1 MSITRE
7 LVQYVKEASFDRIP
21 AGAVGRVKDLILDDL
36 GNAVGGSAMGSAAIL
51 SEWCRP
57 YQSLPEATVL
67 AAGLRV
73 PAWMAAGVNAQS
85 AMALDFMETYRN
97 MGHPGS
103 GIVMSALA
111 LGEKQRVPGRE
122 LITAVCAAY
131 DVTARIIDATVPSPD
146 LRRRVWNESWHVC
159 GPVFAAIRLL
169 GLDSAQGA
177 HALGMGLGN
186 APTLNVHN
194 ILFIPG
200 SMSKAA
206 NHVHAFVGINA
217 AELARLGYTGYH
229 EVLDDP
235 FGYWTTFSDTN
246 REDIYTRDLGRTF
259 SVETAMALKPWPT
272 CRWAQPGIESLRDI
286 LDSEG
291 LRPGDV
297 TEVTYRAHEKIT
309 TYPYDSIDPK
319 TPEDAYW
326 TVPWAFA
333 NAALAYHPG
342 PDWYR
347 EERFRDEGLRDF
359 MKKVRIVT
367 LPEAV
372 ETFARE
378 PEKSV
383 TVLEVRDASGT
394 TWTRQTEYCKGD
406 PQRPLIHE
414 EVVQKFLQ
422 QSEGILSRDRA
433 HRIVEQVSRL
443 ETLEDV
449 SSLPALTHE

>member
-1 MSITRE
+1 MSITGA
-7 LVQYVKEASFDRIP
+7 LVRYMQKASYDQLSEKTVSRI
-21 AGAVGRVKDLILDDL
+21 KDLILDDM
-36 GNAVGGSAMGSAAIL
+36 GNALGGSAMRSASIL
-51 SEWCRP
+51 FGWIKP
-57 YQSLPEATVL
+57 YESMPEATVF

-73 PAWMAAGVNAQS
+73 PAWLAAGVNAQS

-111 LGEKQRVPGRE
+111 LSEKKKAPGRE
-122 LITAVCAAY
+122 LITTVCAAY

-159 GPVFAAIRLL
+159 GPAFTAIRLL
-169 GLDSAQGA
+169 GLDHDQGM
-177 HALGMGLGN
+177 HALGMALGN

-206 NHVHAFVGINA
+206 NHVHAFVGINS
-217 AELARLGYTGYH
+217 AEWARLGYTGYH

-235 FGYWTTFSDTN
+235 YGYWTTFSDTN
-246 REDIYTRDLGRTF
+246 REEIYTKDLGRVF
-259 SVETAMALKPWPT
+259 SVETSMALKPWPT
-272 CRWAQPGIESLRDI
+272 CRWAQPGIESLMDI
-286 LDSEG
+286 ISSEG
-291 LRPGDV
+291 LRADDV
-297 TEVTYRAHEKIT
+297 VEVTYRAHEKIT

-333 NAALAYHPG
+333 NAALSYSPG

-347 EERFRDEGLRDF
+347 EERFHDEALRRF

-383 TVLEVRDASGT
+383 SVLELRGVSGK
-394 TWTRQTEYCKGD
+394 TWTRRTEYCKGD
-406 PQRPLIHE
+406 PQRPLSHE
-414 EVVQKFLQ
+414 EVVQKFLC
-422 QSEGILSRDRA
+422 QSEGILSRDHA
-433 HRIVEQVSRL
+433 NRL
-443 ETLEDV
+443 VDMMEELENLEDV
-449 SSLPALTHE
+449 SFLLRFVHD

>member
-1 MSITRE
+1 MSITEE
-7 LVQYVKEASFDRIP
+7 LVQYMQEASFDRIP
-21 AGAVGRVKDLILDDL
+21 AQAVARVKDLILDDM
-36 GNAVGGSAMGSAAIL
+36 GNAIGGSAMGSAAIL
-51 SEWCRP
+51 FDWCRT
-57 YQSLPEATVL
+57 YQSIPEATVL

-73 PAWMAAGVNAQS
+73 PAWLAAGVNAQS
-85 AMALDFMETYRN
+85 AMALDFMETYKN

-103 GIVMSALA
+103 GIVMTALA
-111 LGEKQRVPGRE
+111 LGERHRVPGRE
-122 LITAVCAAY
+122 LIATVCAAY

-146 LRRRVWNESWHVC
+146 LRRRVWNESWHAC
-159 GPVFAAIRLL
+159 GPVLAALRLM
-169 GLDSAQGA
+169 GLDHDQGM
-177 HALGMGLGN
+177 HALGMGMGN

-194 ILFIPG
+194 VLFIPG

-206 NHVHAFVGINA
+206 NHMHAFVGINA

-235 FGYWTTFSDTN
+235 YGYWTTFSDTN
-246 REDIYTRDLGRTF
+246 REEVYTQDLGRMF

-286 LDSEG
+286 MASEG
-291 LRPGDV
+291 LRPEDV
-297 TEVTYRAHEKIT
+297 AEVTYRAHEKIT

-333 NAALAYHPG
+333 NAALSHHPG

-347 EERFRDEGLRDF
+347 EERFRDEALRDF

-383 TVLEVRDASGT
+383 TELEVKDASGT
-394 TWTRQTEYCKGD
+394 IRTRRTEYCKGD
-406 PQRPLIHE
+406 PQRPLSHE
-414 EVVQKFLQ
+414 EVVEKFLRQ
-422 QSEGILSRDRA
+422 TDGILSRDRA
-433 HRIVEQVSRL
+433 HRLVECVDGL
-443 ETLEDV
+443 ENMEDV
-449 SSLPALTHE
+449 SSLPALAQD